1 MESLTALFALSALV
15 LRYLRKDRASTILF
29 TLAGLLVVIL
39 LRLHASDALVLN
51 F

>member
-1 MESLTALFALSALV
+1 MESLTAFFVLAALV

-29 TLAGLLVVIL
+29 MLAGLLLVVL
-39 LRLHASDALVLN
+39 LRLHASDALMLN

>member
-1 MESLTALFALSALV
+1 MESLTAFFALAALV

-29 TLAGLLVVIL
+29 TLAGLLVVVL
-39 LRLHASDALVLN
+39 LRLHASDALMLN